1 MEDGVGEQKRQQNSQ
16 YWLAFHIRDESKG
29 HPSGREAE
37 ASPGRR
43 KEGG

>member
-1 MEDGVGEQKRQQNSQ
+1 MEDGVGGQKHQQSFQ
-16 YWLAFHIRDESKG
+16 YLLAFHIRDESKG
-29 HPSGREAE
+29 HPSGREEE